1 MSTKKTN
8 STKKTPTKKS
18 SSTGSSTSKKS
29 PSKVLS
35 EDTFYDKI
43 ETLFVE
49 DNTPDVELVNKGQYK
64 AAHDLLEDAEACQL
78 TPMLIGPPGTGK
90 TLLARSFASSRGRD
104 FEWITMDEA
113 TKPAHFIGS
122 FDPAET
128 IKRGFTKNSF
138 IPGAL
143 TEMMV
148 LGGLFLANE
157 LNRATEFTQNTFL
170 EPLEERSILL
180 PRLGRIKAD
189 ERFFLI
195 CAANPGDMAGTHRI

>member
-64 AAHDLLEDAEACQL
+64 DAFDLVE
-78 TPMLIGPPGTGK
+78 LI
-90 TLLARSFASSRGRD
+90 
-104 FEWITMDEA
+104 
-113 TKPAHFIGS
+113 
-122 FDPAET
+122 
-128 IKRGFTKNSF
+128 
-138 IPGAL
+138 
-143 TEMMV
+143 V
-148 LGGLFLANE
+148 
-157 LNRATEFTQNTFL
+157 
-170 EPLEERSILL
+170 
-180 PRLGRIKAD
+180 
-189 ERFFLI
+189 
-195 CAANPGDMAGTHRI
+195 